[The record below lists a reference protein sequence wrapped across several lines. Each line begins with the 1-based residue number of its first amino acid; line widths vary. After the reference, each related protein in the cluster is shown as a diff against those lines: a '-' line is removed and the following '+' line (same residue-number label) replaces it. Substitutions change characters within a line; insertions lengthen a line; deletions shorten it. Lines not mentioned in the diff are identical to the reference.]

1 MTDGNTDGKQDDF
14 WNNTKEVKNTTP
26 IKKEE
31 NAFVAMDEDLG
42 SIQLSKEKVLFKE
55 ETKVQLKDVKL
66 FKMEDKEKDRNDEPY
81 TPFFI
86 TVEFAD
92 NGKVFEETYR
102 GGRIYEKEG
111 KKNFYIGPNS
121 AMGKL
126 KTTSIESGITIG
138 PSVKTWVE
146 AIKNHDVIVKSQTVQ
161 FGGKDYEK
169 NYVQKV
175 LE

>member
-1 MTDGNTDGKQDDF
+1 MADEKQDDF
-14 WNNTKEVKNTTP
+14 WNNTKEIKTNAP

-31 NAFVAMDEDLG
+31 HSFVAMDEDLG
-42 SIQLSKEKVLFKE
+42 SIQLSKEKVLYKE
-55 ETKVQLKDVKL
+55 EGKVQLRDVKL
-66 FKMEDKEKDRNDEPY
+66 FKMEEQVKEMGKDPY

-126 KTTSIESGITIG
+126 KKATIDSGVTIG
-138 PSVKTWVE
+138 PSVKTWIE
-146 AIKNHDVIVKSQTVQ
+146 AIKNHDVIVKAQTVQ

-169 NYVQKV
+169 NYVQRI

>member
-1 MTDGNTDGKQDDF
+1 MTNGKDDF
-14 WNNTKEVKNTTP
+14 WDNTQTVKSKV
-26 IKKEE
+26 KKDEKS
-31 NAFVAMDEDLG
+31 FVAMDEDLDN
-42 SIQLSKEKVLFKE
+42 IKLSKEKVLYKE
-55 ETKVQLKDVKL
+55 ESKVLLKDVKL
-66 FKMEDKEKDRNDEPY
+66 FKMEEKEKNRNDGEEY

-92 NGKVFEETYR
+92 GNKLFEETYR
-102 GGRIYEKEG
+102 GGRIYEKDG

-126 KTTSIESGITIG
+126 KTTTINSGINVG
-138 PSVKTWVE
+138 PSVKTWIE
-146 AIKNHDVIVKSQTVQ
+146 AIKNHDVIVKAQTVQ